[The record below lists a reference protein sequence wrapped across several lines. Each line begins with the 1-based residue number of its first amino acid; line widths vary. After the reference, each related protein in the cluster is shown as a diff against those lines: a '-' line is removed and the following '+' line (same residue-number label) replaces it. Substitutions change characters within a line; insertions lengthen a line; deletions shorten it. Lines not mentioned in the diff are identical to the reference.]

1 MRHLTAAAAT
11 ALATLAAGT
20 AMAQDGPGDMM
31 GGFHG
36 EIDVVAIDTDGNGVL
51 TRAELQAR
59 AIERLARADENA
71 DGSLDRVEI
80 VALLPGP
87 RGGFLNLFAEDP
99 AERMADRLI
108 ALMGGTEAGRV
119 EIAALADRRVNAL
132 LALADADRDA
142 AISLEETEAAA
153 DRLDR
158 HPGPGHER
166 ATAAAAAPR
175 RRRPARVSATACA
188 GASRR
193 APRPPGQTAAPGRTI
208 VGPMTRQAEAGDEFG
223 RGSAAALCRR
233 RPVGGAHPDRAPRA
247 AGVPA
252 RAPHARRR
260 HGGRG
265 RDPGGDAQALAPRAR
280 TGRRAAAR
288 SAPGSTGC
296 PPTSASTGCAGVGRP
311 ASRRSR
317 RSPTRRPGALRPHR
331 GGRPCGGAGG
341 GPRPAAGPAA
351 ARGGAAPPRGARQ
364 PGDRRGARHQRRG
377 GREPA
382 RARPPRAGG
391 RPRGAAGG
399 AGVHRWMRIG
409 RRAG

>member
-20 AMAQDGPGDMM
+20 AMAQEGPGDMM

-36 EIDVVAIDTDGNGVL
+36 EIDVVAIDTDGNDVL

-142 AISLEETEAAA
+142 ALSLEEIEAAA

-166 ATAAAAAPR
+166 R
-175 RRRPARVSATACA
+175 R
-188 GASRR
+188 
-193 APRPPGQTAAPGRTI
+193 
-208 VGPMTRQAEAGDEFG
+208 G
-223 RGSAAALCRR
+223 RG
-233 RPVGGAHPDRAPRA
+233 GPDE
-247 AGVPA
+247 
-252 RAPHARRR
+252 
-260 HGGRG
+260 
-265 RDPGGDAQALAPRAR
+265 D
-280 TGRRAAAR
+280 
-288 SAPGSTGC
+288 
-296 PPTSASTGCAGVGRP
+296 
-311 ASRRSR
+311 
-317 RSPTRRPGALRPHR
+317 
-331 GGRPCGGAGG
+331 
-341 GPRPAAGPAA
+341 GPRG
-351 ARGGAAPPRGARQ
+351 
-364 PGDRRGARHQRRG
+364 
-377 GREPA
+377 
-382 RARPPRAGG
+382 
-391 RPRGAAGG
+391 
-399 AGVHRWMRIG
+399 
-409 RRAG
+409 